1 MALISVQGDGAGD
14 VEIGAGRTGVAAQSS
29 SASGAPQITVLGI
42 GNPIMGD
49 DGIGLRILSA
59 LQEVEDPLDW
69 VPSHAAGAGSG
80 GVGPSTA
87 PAAASD
93 SAAPAASA
101 QQGRSPVSSSTS
113 NIRYIDGGTAGMEL
127 LPIVQEAEHL
137 LVLDALAGPGEPGSV
152 VTLYGDQIP
161 RLLDAKLSPHQ
172 VGLLDLLSAARL
184 LGGEPQEVAVVG
196 IVAQRCELGV
206 GLSEPVASALPEA
219 ACAARTVVDKWLDA
233 ESEGEA

>member
-1 MALISVQGDGAGD
+1 MPESN
-14 VEIGAGRTGVAAQSS
+14 E
-29 SASGAPQITVLGI
+29 APQITVLGI

-80 GVGPSTA
+80 GVV
-87 PAAASD
+87 
-93 SAAPAASA
+93 SA
-101 QQGRSPVSSSTS
+101 QQGRSPVGSSTS
-113 NIRYIDGGTAGMEL
+113 SIRYIDGGTAGMEL

-184 LGGEPQEVAVVG
+184 LGGEPQDVAVVG

-206 GLSEPVASALPEA
+206 GLSEPVTSALPEA
-219 ACAARTVVDKWLDA
+219 ARAARRVVDKWVKG
-233 ESEGEA
+233 SGEGEA